1 MKRIFLVVA
10 IGTALLVA
18 GCSST
23 ASKTSASGKI
33 SPPAIAQAGQLT
45 VCSDIS
51 APPLEYF
58 DSAHNP
64 QGSDIEIGNAIGANL
79 GLKVIWRQTAF
90 SSIVPTLQAGH
101 CDAII
106 SQLFIKPSRLLVV
119 DMVPYMNSGE
129 SIVTTTANPKHV
141 TGLDESLCGL
151 RVSTVT
157 ATTAAT
163 SVADQSTKCVAAGKK
178 AISTL
183 TFASDTDALHQLALD
198 RSDAYATTS
207 ETAAYYMIQ
216 QPNTYAFA
224 GAQFGKITAGIAV
237 QKGSALK
244 AAIEKALA
252 AIKADG
258 SYAKILAKY
267 GLSVD
272 AL

>member
-1 MKRIFLVVA
+1 MKKMLLAVG
-10 IGTALLVA
+10 IGTTLLVA
-18 GCSST
+18 GCSTSGSN
-23 ASKTSASGKI
+23 ASSSGQI
-33 SPPAIAQAGQLT
+33 APPAIAQAGQLT

-58 DSAHNP
+58 DSSHNP
-64 QGSDIEIGNAIGANL
+64 QGSDIEIGNAIGAKL

-106 SQLFIKPSRLLVV
+106 SQLFIKPARLLIV

-129 SIVTTTANPKHV
+129 SIVTTTANPKKV

-178 AISTL
+178 PISTL
-183 TFASDTDALHQLALD
+183 VFTSDTDALHQLALD

-207 ETAAYYMIQ
+207 ETAAYYMLQ
-216 QPNTYAFA
+216 QANTYAFA

-244 AAIEKALA
+244 ASVEKALGE
-252 AIKADG
+252 IKADG

>member
-1 MKRIFLVVA
+1 MKKIFLVVA
-10 IGTALLVA
+10 IGTALLLA
-18 GCSST
+18 GCSSGG
-23 ASKTSASGKI
+23 SKSNASGQVA
-33 SPPAIAQAGQLT
+33 PPAIAQAGQLT

-58 DSAHNP
+58 DASHNP
-64 QGSDIEIGNAIGANL
+64 QGSDIEIGNAIGAKL

-106 SQLFIKPSRLLVV
+106 SQLFIKPARLLIV

-129 SIVTTTANPKHV
+129 SIVTTSANPKKV

-151 RVSTVT
+151 RVSSVT

-163 SVADQSTKCVAAGKK
+163 SVADQSSKCVAAGKK
-178 AISTL
+178 AISLLPFT
-183 TFASDTDALHQLALD
+183 SDTDALHQLALD

-224 GAQFGKITAGIAV
+224 GAQFGQIKAGIAV

-244 AAIEKALA
+244 AAIAKALGE
-252 AIKADG
+252 IKADG
-258 SYAKILAKY
+258 SYAKILSKY

-272 AL
+272 AI

>member
-1 MKRIFLVVA
+1 MKRIFIALA
-10 IGTALLVA
+10 IGTTLLVS
-18 GCSST
+18 GCS
-23 ASKTSASGKI
+23 TSSNSNSSAKV

-51 APPLEYF
+51 SPPLEYF

-64 QGSDIEIGNAIGANL
+64 QGSDIEIGNALGVKL

-106 SQLFIKPSRLLVV
+106 SQLFIKPARLLIV

-129 SIVTTTANPKHV
+129 SIVTTTANPKKI
-141 TGLDESLCGL
+141 TGLDDSLCGL

-163 SVADQSTKCVAAGKK
+163 NVSDQSAKCVAAGKK

-183 TFASDTDALHQLALD
+183 VFTSDTDALHQLALD

-207 ETAAYYMIQ
+207 ETAAYYMLQ
-216 QPNTYAFA
+216 QANTYSFA

-244 AAIEKALA
+244 APIEKAFGE
-252 AIKADG
+252 IKADG